1 MVTMSRQDNIEIYQ
15 DIEDAMKNQLN
26 MQESIKILNLGGR

>member
-15 DIEDAMKNQLN
+15 DIEDAMKHQLN
-26 MQESIKILNLGGR
+26 MQESIKKLKLGGR